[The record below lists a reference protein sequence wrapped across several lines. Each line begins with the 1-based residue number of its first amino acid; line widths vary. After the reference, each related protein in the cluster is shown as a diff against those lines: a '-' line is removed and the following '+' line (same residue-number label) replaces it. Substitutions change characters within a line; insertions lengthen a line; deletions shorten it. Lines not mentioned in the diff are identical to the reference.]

1 MRFDTP
7 VYFQKLKSVYDPDTG
22 NYTDTV
28 EREDER
34 FASVTN
40 TGEDSL
46 KLFYGSIKQ
55 GSFVL
60 RLQNGYTAPFDRIKI
75 GDKFYCVD
83 FSRTLR
89 QKQTFVVSEV
99 QSNAD
104 NRV

>member
-7 VYFQKLKSVYDPDTG
+7 VYFQKLNSVYDPNTG

-34 FASVTN
+34 LASVTN
-40 TGEDSL
+40 TGDASL
-46 KLFYGSIKQ
+46 KLFYGDIKQ

-60 RLQNGYTAPFDRIKI
+60 RLQNHYTAPFDRIKI
-75 GDKFYCVD
+75 DGKYYCVN
-83 FSRTLR
+83 FSRKL
-89 QKQTFVVSEV
+89 KIKHTFVVSEA

-104 NRV
+104 N